1 MCGTQNQYFFSFSH
15 VRRYSQFCSIY
26 KVQTVKWTHW
36 FSKKSEFFFFS
47 AYMSC
52 FKRLW
57 NGGHCHSLTKK
68 ALGRLWRSLG
78 EGAELLYS
86 TGFFKAAVSWAQLAD
101 LRRSSVLVI
110 QVPSTHLCISNTCI
124 SSWNFT
130 SRLKLWS
137 YFKDL
142 LILKIDLG
150 SKMLP
155 KIFDF
160 WIEFWTFC
168 ESSLWFV
175 LQSLLVN

>member
-1 MCGTQNQYFFSFSH
+1 
-15 VRRYSQFCSIY
+15 
-26 KVQTVKWTHW
+26 
-36 FSKKSEFFFFS
+36 
-47 AYMSC
+47 MSC

-130 SRLKLWS
+130 SRLKLWL

-142 LILKIDLG
+142 LKIDLG

-155 KIFDF
+155 NN
-160 WIEFWTFC
+160 
-168 ESSLWFV
+168 LWFLDWV
-175 LQSLLVN
+175 FSFFWVEFMICLSKVCWFTSTKKH

>member
-1 MCGTQNQYFFSFSH
+1 MGTSPLSSKVKKKYICICVVRITNIFFPFPMCWC
-15 VRRYSQFCSIY
+15 YSQFGSICIY

-57 NGGHCHSLTKK
+57 NEGHCLWLTKK
-68 ALGRLWRSLG
+68 ALLRLWRSLG
-78 EGAELLYS
+78 EGAELYS

-130 SRLKLWS
+130 SRLKLWL

-142 LILKIDLG
+142 LY
-150 SKMLP
+150 SKL
-155 KIFDF
+155 I
-160 WIEFWTFC
+160 
-168 ESSLWFV
+168 
-175 LQSLLVN
+175 